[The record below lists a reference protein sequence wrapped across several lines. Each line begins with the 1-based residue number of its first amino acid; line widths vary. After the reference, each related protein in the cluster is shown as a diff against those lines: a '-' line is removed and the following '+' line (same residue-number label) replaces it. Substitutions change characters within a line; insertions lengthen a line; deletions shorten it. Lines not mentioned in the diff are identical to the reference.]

1 MQMTTP
7 IGFNGLLMQSGENRS
22 SLGQG
27 KVQKCLC
34 YCKSNMRTSLTL
46 TTTSKRN

>member
-7 IGFNGLLMQSGENRS
+7 IRFNGLLMQSGESRS

-34 YCKSNMRTSLTL
+34 YCKSSMKTLLTL
-46 TTTSKRN
+46 ITASKHN